1 MIDFLKSKSRV
12 LLLDDDPAMQR
23 LVTAILKREGY
34 RIDVVD
40 KGQDAIKSMKERRYD
55 AVLLDIMMPH
65 EGGMTVIKHLAEE
78 QPETLNRVLILT
90 GTSQSVL
97 RTIEHKVFG
106 VVPKPFQPADLVDA
120 VGRVLAQP
128 K

>member
-23 LVTAILKREGY
+23 LVTSILKREGY
-34 RIDVVD
+34 RVDVVD

-65 EGGMTVIKHLAEE
+65 EGGMTVIKHLGNE
-78 QPETLNRVLILT
+78 QPEALNRVLLFT

-106 VVPKPFQPADLVDA
+106 VVSKPFEPADLVNA
-120 VGRVLAQP
+120 VGRVVAQS